1 MSFKIENNSV
11 LVQYNE
17 IWNKIK
23 KKLNIKFYSQPVYD
37 GKYIKTKV
45 KTFLSTILS
54 LLLNTISHYLLCP
67 KMLYKYFSEI
77 IKF

>member
-1 MSFKIENNSV
+1 MSFKIENDSV

-37 GKYIKTKV
+37 GKYIKTKA

-67 KMLYKYFSEI
+67 KI
-77 IKF
+77 

>member
-1 MSFKIENNSV
+1 MSFKIENDSV

-23 KKLNIKFYSQPVYD
+23 KKLNIKFYSQPAYD
-37 GKYIKTKV
+37 GKYIKTKA

-67 KMLYKYFSEI
+67 KI
-77 IKF
+77 